1 MSIIPLAAAALVML
15 SGKGKAPPTA
25 HEEKRRE
32 APPADKRKKDH
43 KGRRVDARGS
53 RVSIQIG
60 PKGRAHGVSRA
71 EVKRRLATLKHS
83 IDKALKI
90 ARVKAEATDPK
101 AVAAATEL
109 AGYLK
114 RGGRPGSKAAP
125 APGVSRLQRIMGGI
139 AADGVVGSETR
150 ARAVEL
156 GVVLPP
162 PRRGSGTKLVPVTPV
177 PKKPGQGTP
186 GTVGIAPKDAA
197 EALKTFL
204 EAAGLA
210 GMGTRAKPS
219 PDVAKLQRA
228 MGGLKADGVYGR
240 VTQARAAALGVQ
252 IPPRPRS
259 SSSSPARVPVEPA
272 AVSMAPADAAT
283 ALGRYF
289 GSGGSPGTRQ
299 APDKVVKQAQAA
311 MGKLKVDG
319 LYGDVTQKRA
329 AALGVTLPSRAA
341 VIAALKGGK

>member
-1 MSIIPLAAAALVML
+1 MF
-15 SGKGKAPPTA
+15 SGKGKAPPA
-25 HEEKRRE
+25 
-32 APPADKRKKDH
+32 APGQPAGTPRADKHRKGAK
-43 KGRRVDARGS
+43 VDARGA

-71 EVKRRLATLKHS
+71 EVKRRIATVKHS

-90 ARVKAEATDPK
+90 ARVKAEVTDPK

-125 APGVSRLQRIMGGI
+125 APGVSRLQRMMGGI
-139 AADGVVGSETR
+139 AADGAVGSETR

-156 GVVLPP
+156 GVALPP
-162 PRRGSGTKLVPVTPV
+162 PRRSSGTKLVPVLPV

-197 EALKTFL
+197 AALQTFL
-204 EAAGLA
+204 AAG
-210 GMGTRAKPS
+210 GSPGTRSKPS

-228 MGGLKADGVYGR
+228 MGGLKPDGVYATQ
-240 VTQARAAALGVQ
+240 TQARAAALGVQ
-252 IPPRPRS
+252 IPPRP
-259 SSSSPARVPVEPA
+259 SSSSPARVPVAPA
-272 AVSMAPADAAT
+272 AVSMSPADAAA

-289 GSGGSPGTRQ
+289 ASGGSPGTRK
-299 APDKVVKQAQAA
+299 APDKVVSQAQAA
-311 MGKLKVDG
+311 MGKLEVDG
-319 LYGDVTQKRA
+319 LYGDKTEQRA
-329 AALGVTLPSRAA
+329 SELGVTLPSRAA